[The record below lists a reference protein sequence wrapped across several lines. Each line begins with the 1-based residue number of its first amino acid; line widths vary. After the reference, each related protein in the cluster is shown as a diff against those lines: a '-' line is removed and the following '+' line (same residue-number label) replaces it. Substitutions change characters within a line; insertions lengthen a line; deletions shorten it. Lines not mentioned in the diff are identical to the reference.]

1 MKKLILLT
9 ALLLVFAS
17 CRYKELCYDHQHQ
30 TEYNLSLV
38 LHLQLDLD
46 VELDVSEEA
55 HTKIEM
61 PEYMKV
67 CFYDPLSGA
76 LTQTAMVGPEGG
88 LIQIAPGKYNMV
100 IYSFGTEWTWIR
112 GEHHIDSLEAY
123 TSDITAIKTRQLLQF
138 TQDGKY
144 DAPGPIIYT
153 PDHLIV
159 ARQEIEVQPYSLTP
173 QVDTIAVRAATVVET
188 YGFEVT
194 NISGLEYIASVD
206 AFVTNQARS
215 TFFGREEKNPSP
227 ATVYFPL
234 EVNREKGILKT
245 TFNTFGKLPGE
256 SLSYLHILLTDTKGN
271 VITVTED
278 ITEQFE
284 NSDRIIEIDDPI
296 DIPKPDEEGGGIDPT
311 VEDWE
316 EENIDIPIG

>member
-1 MKKLILLT
+1 
-9 ALLLVFAS
+9 
-17 CRYKELCYDHQHQ
+17 
-30 TEYNLSLV
+30 
-38 LHLQLDLD
+38 
-46 VELDVSEEA
+46 
-55 HTKIEM
+55 M

-194 NISGLEYIASVD
+194 NIAGIEYIASVD

-234 EVNREKGILKT
+234 EVDREKGILKT

-271 VITVTED
+271 VFTITED

-296 DIPKPDEEGGGIDPT
+296 DIPKPEDEGGGIDPT

>member
-1 MKKLILLT
+1 MRKSFLLI
-9 ALLLVFAS
+9 ALLLAFTA
-17 CRYKELCYDHQHQ
+17 CQYKELCYDHQHQ
-30 TEYNLSLV
+30 TEYNLSLI
-38 LHLQLDLD
+38 LKLNLDLD
-46 VELDVSEEA
+46 VELDVSDEA

-76 LTQTAMVGPEGG
+76 LSQTAMVGPEGG

-100 IYSFGTEWTWIR
+100 VYSFGTEWTWIR
-112 GEHHIDSLEAY
+112 GENNIDSLEAY
-123 TSDITAIKTRQLLQF
+123 TSDITALKTRQLQ
-138 TQDGKY
+138 QIIQEGKY

-159 ARQEIEVQPYSLTP
+159 AREEIEIPAYSLTP
-173 QVDTIAVRAATVVET
+173 QVDTISTKASTVVET

-194 NISGLEYIASVD
+194 NITGIEYIASVD

-215 TFFGREEKNPSP
+215 TFFARGEKNPSP
-227 ATVYFPL
+227 ATIYFPL
-234 EVNREKGILKT
+234 EVDREKGILKT

-256 SLSYLHILLTDTKGN
+256 SDAYLHILLTDTKGN
-271 VITVTED
+271 VMTVTED

-284 NSDRIIEIDDPI
+284 NSDHIIEIDEPI
-296 DIPKPDEEGGGIDPT
+296 DIPKPEEGGGIDPT
-311 VEDWE
+311 VEEWD